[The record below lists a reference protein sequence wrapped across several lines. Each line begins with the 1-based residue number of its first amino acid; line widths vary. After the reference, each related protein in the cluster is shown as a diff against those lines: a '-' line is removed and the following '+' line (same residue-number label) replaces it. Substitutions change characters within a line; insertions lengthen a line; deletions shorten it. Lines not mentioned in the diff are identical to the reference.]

1 MARLRLCVK
10 TRENSNH
17 FGMENLT
24 VNQVR
29 ECMDKEDLDFIKQDR
44 AKKAD
49 DSRKIGFLIDPI
61 DSPGN
66 IDFSPE
72 VAAAPCITN
81 GALVVID
88 CVSGEYDQAET
99 HPRQAAAC
107 GSSQSKIKE
116 GRTCNFRSIFST

>member
-1 MARLRLCVK
+1 MYGQGRFGLHQAGMLMALSL
-10 TRENSNH
+10 S
-17 FGMENLT
+17 L
-24 VNQVR
+24 
-29 ECMDKEDLDFIKQDR
+29 
-44 AKKAD
+44 
-49 DSRKIGFLIDPI
+49 I
-61 DSPGN
+61 DSPGH

-116 GRTCNFRSIFST
+116 GRTCI